1 MEKVRPV
8 LPDSLTDGDLKEEE
22 LFQNMVLR
30 PIIKMQHDIL
40 IIMFQNYLIK
50 KKLDFT
56 ALEEVKQKEHINS
69 IVTKDIV
76 FKNLIIGVVIGQF
89 SKIELNFF
97 FKNSV
102 ELKKRIIQI
111 IKYRLYDNFILI
123 QN

>member
-1 MEKVRPV
+1 MKIKKRPE
-8 LPDSLTDGDLKEEE
+8 LSNILHLGTLKFER
-22 LFQNMVLR
+22 FQNESIR

-123 QN
+123 KN

>member
-1 MEKVRPV
+1 MKIKKRPELSSIV
-8 LPDSLTDGDLKEEE
+8 HSGTLKFER
-22 LFQNMVLR
+22 FQNESIR

-69 IVTKDIV
+69 IVTNDIV

>member
-1 MEKVRPV
+1 VH
-8 LPDSLTDGDLKEEE
+8 SGTLKFER
-22 LFQNMVLR
+22 FQNESIR

>member
-1 MEKVRPV
+1 MKIKKRPELSSIV
-8 LPDSLTDGDLKEEE
+8 HSGTLKFER
-22 LFQNMVLR
+22 FQNESIR

>member
-1 MEKVRPV
+1 MKIKKRPE
-8 LPDSLTDGDLKEEE
+8 LSNILHLGTLKFER
-22 LFQNMVLR
+22 FQNESIR

>member
-1 MEKVRPV
+1 MKIKKRPE
-8 LPDSLTDGDLKEEE
+8 LSNILHLGTLKFER
-22 LFQNMVLR
+22 FQNESIR

-76 FKNLIIGVVIGQF
+76 FKNLIVGVVIGQF

-123 QN
+123 KN

>member
-1 MEKVRPV
+1 MKIKKRPE
-8 LPDSLTDGDLKEEE
+8 LSNKLHLGTLKFER
-22 LFQNMVLR
+22 FQNESIR

-76 FKNLIIGVVIGQF
+76 FKNLIVGVVIGQF

-123 QN
+123 KN